1 MTEWPVS
8 RVLSGIVIYL
18 EHALLHV
25 SSDLYPEVS
34 GQPRPSLFD
43 LAPDGVCQARQSPVV
58 RWALT
63 PPFHPDPV
71 RKPGGLLSVA
81 LSCGSRQLDVI
92 QRLALWSPD
101 FPLPFARQRLS
112 GPLRFRSI
120 SSFRARVTPQF
131 STSDS
136 TRRSRRGKS
145 DDGNHFA
152 EAPVFITQA
161 LSSSTD
167 GKAGGT

>member
-1 MTEWPVS
+1 MANYLNLRITNYKNNPDNSKNYPRGAELLDHSRFYGMAEWPVS

-43 LAPDGVCQARQSPVV
+43 LAPDGVCQARQSPVA

-71 RKPGGLLSVA
+71 RETGGLLSVA
-81 LSCGSRQLDVI
+81 ISCGSRQLDVI

-112 GPLRFRSI
+112 GPLRF
-120 SSFRARVTPQF
+120 
-131 STSDS
+131 
-136 TRRSRRGKS
+136 
-145 DDGNHFA
+145 
-152 EAPVFITQA
+152 
-161 LSSSTD
+161 
-167 GKAGGT
+167 

>member
-1 MTEWPVS
+1 MANYLNLRITNYKNNPDNSKNYPRGAELLDHSRFYGMAEWPVS

-43 LAPDGVCQARQSPVV
+43 LAPDGVCQARQSPVA

-71 RKPGGLLSVA
+71 REPGGLLSVA
-81 LSCGSRQLDVI
+81 LSCGSCQLDVI

-112 GPLRFRSI
+112 GPLRF
-120 SSFRARVTPQF
+120 
-131 STSDS
+131 
-136 TRRSRRGKS
+136 
-145 DDGNHFA
+145 
-152 EAPVFITQA
+152 
-161 LSSSTD
+161 
-167 GKAGGT
+167 

>member
-1 MTEWPVS
+1 MINYRNLRIINYSINADNSKYYLCNMGLLSCLYFYGMTEWPVS

-43 LAPDGVCQARQSPVV
+43 LAPDGVCQARQSPVA

-71 RKPGGLLSVA
+71 REPGGLLSVA

-112 GPLRFRSI
+112 GPLRF
-120 SSFRARVTPQF
+120 
-131 STSDS
+131 
-136 TRRSRRGKS
+136 
-145 DDGNHFA
+145 
-152 EAPVFITQA
+152 
-161 LSSSTD
+161 
-167 GKAGGT
+167 

>member
-1 MTEWPVS
+1 MINYRNLRIINYGINADNSKYYLCNMGLLSCLYFYGMTEWPVS

-43 LAPDGVCQARQSPVV
+43 LAPDGVCQARQSPVA

-71 RKPGGLLSVA
+71 REPGGLLSVA

-112 GPLRFRSI
+112 GPLRF
-120 SSFRARVTPQF
+120 
-131 STSDS
+131 
-136 TRRSRRGKS
+136 
-145 DDGNHFA
+145 
-152 EAPVFITQA
+152 
-161 LSSSTD
+161 
-167 GKAGGT
+167 

>member
-1 MTEWPVS
+1 MANYLNLRITNYKNNPDNSKNYPRGAELLDHSRFYGMAEWPVS

-43 LAPDGVCQARQSPVV
+43 LAPDGVCQARQSPVT

-71 RKPGGLLSVA
+71 REPGGLLSVA

-112 GPLRFRSI
+112 GPLRF
-120 SSFRARVTPQF
+120 
-131 STSDS
+131 
-136 TRRSRRGKS
+136 
-145 DDGNHFA
+145 
-152 EAPVFITQA
+152 
-161 LSSSTD
+161 
-167 GKAGGT
+167 